1 MASKLE
7 TRSTFS
13 ETARRIYDEML
24 RTELE
29 ASHMGELISLEPESG
44 EYVLGRTFRD
54 VDLAT
59 QQKFGR
65 KPTYIFRIGGGG
77 AVKFGGVSGRER
89 ILG

>member
-1 MASKLE
+1 MPTKLE
-7 TRSTFS
+7 THSSFAD
-13 ETARRIYDEML
+13 TARRIYDQTL

-29 ASHMGELISLEPESG
+29 ASHNGELISLEPESG
-44 EYVLGRTFRD
+44 DYVLGRDFRE

-77 AVKFGGVSGRER
+77 AVKLAGASGHAR
-89 ILG
+89 IPG

>member
-1 MASKLE
+1 MAANLE
-7 TRSTFS
+7 TRSTLS
-13 ETARRIYDEML
+13 ETARRIYEQSL

-44 EYVLGRTFRD
+44 DFVLGRTFRD

-65 KPTYIFRIGGGG
+65 KPTYVFRIGGGG